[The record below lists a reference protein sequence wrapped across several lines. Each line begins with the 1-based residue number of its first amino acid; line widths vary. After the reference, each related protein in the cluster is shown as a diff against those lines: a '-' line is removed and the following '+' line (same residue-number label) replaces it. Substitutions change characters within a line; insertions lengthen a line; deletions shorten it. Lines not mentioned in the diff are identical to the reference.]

1 MKPLEGIKV
10 IDLTHMLAG
19 PHAGMVLAD
28 LGAEVIKIEPLHTGE
43 MTRSLL
49 SNDSNYSFKGFG
61 SYFLTLNRNKKSV
74 AIDLKNKEGLKIFYD
89 LVTKADIVINNFSA
103 GVIKKLK
110 IDYSYLSK
118 INPSIIT
125 CSITGFGETGPS
137 HQRPAYDNIIQAFS
151 GGMSITGKDSSNLVR
166 AGIPIADLS
175 GGLYGVIGILSS
187 LIAKEKIGKGQHID
201 ISLLDVQISLLTYM
215 VTMHTL
221 SGLEPKPIGNAH
233 FVHVPFNSFTTK
245 DGFIVI
251 AVITN
256 EFWVSL
262 KKVVC
267 IEALEDH
274 KFDEPIGRLKNQ
286 KFIEDLLNKKL
297 TANTTKFWLEKL
309 QEARVP
315 CSPINSFSKAIS
327 DEQILYRNMIVEVK
341 HPDGGK
347 VRMPGNPVKMSMTD
361 EESFSPPPHLGQHT
375 SETLISW
382 CNYNKTEIR
391 NLIKKKIIS

>member
-256 EFWVSL
+256 EFWFSL

-267 IEALEDH
+267 IEAFEDH

-297 TANTTKFWLEKL
+297 TANTTNFWLEKL

-347 VRMPGNPVKMSMTD
+347 VRMPGNPVKMSRTD

>member
-256 EFWVSL
+256 EFWFSL

-267 IEALEDH
+267 IEAFEDH

>member
-215 VTMHTL
+215 ITMHTL

-267 IEALEDH
+267 IEAFEDH

>member
-347 VRMPGNPVKMSMTD
+347 VRMPGNPVKMSRTD